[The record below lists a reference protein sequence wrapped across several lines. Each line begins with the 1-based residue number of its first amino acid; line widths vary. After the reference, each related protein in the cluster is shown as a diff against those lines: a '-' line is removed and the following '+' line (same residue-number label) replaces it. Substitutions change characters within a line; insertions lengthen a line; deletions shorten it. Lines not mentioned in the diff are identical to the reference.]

1 MDKSIHNADYRKVII
16 LLRTKREEKG
26 VTQSQLADLLDVS
39 QADISKIETYE
50 RRLDIIELRTICNV
64 LEIPFIDFIT
74 EIETKICNQ

>member
-16 LLRTKREEKG
+16 LLRTKREDKG

-39 QADISKIETYE
+39 QADVSKIETYE